1 MKQTLLNVVYKI
13 EEVTYD
19 NYFILF
25 DGDRLENL
33 LPINATIISVQ
44 IK

>member
-25 DGDRLENL
+25 DGDTLENL
-33 LPINATIISVQ
+33 LPVNATIISIQ